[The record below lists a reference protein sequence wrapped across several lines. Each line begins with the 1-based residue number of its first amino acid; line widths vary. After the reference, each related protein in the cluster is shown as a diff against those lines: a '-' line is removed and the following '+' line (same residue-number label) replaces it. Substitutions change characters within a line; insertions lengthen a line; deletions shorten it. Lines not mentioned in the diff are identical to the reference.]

1 VTAPEVIAEAL
12 TRLSGV
18 DRGAVEDQPDGLRAP
33 RERAPEQLL
42 SLALNAGHHA
52 CEHLVH
58 IVEHQLRRDL
68 EHFDER
74 WSGHRLGRIPQPV
87 APHDAVRAAVA
98 VEEDLHVD
106 AAPHDRASDVQR
118 LGRHVRGERPSITP
132 SHRGQEAT
140 QVRTLARGQLRLEQ
154 RVAGENRRG
163 LGDRGVH
170 LGTDTVQV
178 GEHQLGSR
186 AQLIDDRRRDRP
198 RTHADAV
205 CHRT

>member
-1 VTAPEVIAEAL
+1 VTAPKVVAEAL
-12 TRLSGV
+12 TRLPGV
-18 DRGAVEDQPDGLRAP
+18 DRSAVEDQPDGLRPP
-33 RERAPEQLL
+33 REGAPEHLL
-42 SLALNAGHHA
+42 SLALNAGQHA

-68 EHFDER
+68 EHFYER
-74 WSGHRLGRIPQPV
+74 WSGRHRLGRIPQPV

-98 VEEDLHVD
+98 VEENLHVD

-118 LGRHVRGERPSITP
+118 LGRHVRGERPSIAP
-132 SHRGQEAT
+132 PHRGQEAT
-140 QVRTLARGQLRLEQ
+140 QVRTLARGQLGLEQ

-170 LGTDTVQV
+170 LGADTVQV

-186 AQLIDDRRRDRP
+186 AQLVDDRRRDSP
-198 RTHADAV
+198 RTHA
-205 CHRT
+205 